1 MASFDVSVN
10 TTTIKNADFNVSALK
25 PEYVLKV
32 NNMPEETKVQPKS
45 VNTKKN
51 PNPENLPAIRKTGM
65 RKGKKVFLYF
75 LFFLFIFS
83 VCAFIGYK
91 TVFYLFTI

>member
-1 MASFDVSVN
+1 MENYDVS
-10 TTTIKNADFNVSALK
+10 TDTIAIKNADYTVTAVK

-32 NNMPEETKVQPKS
+32 NNIPEKKEVQTKSLHTKS
-45 VNTKKN
+45 N

-65 RKGKKVFLYF
+65 GKGKKAFLYIF
-75 LFFLFIFS
+75 FFLFIFA
-83 VCAFIGYK
+83 VCVFIGYK